1 MARKSRDLRLAHINE
16 ALGWYEELGLTND
29 RSARFLSDMKDR
41 YERGRDL
48 SSNQKKY
55 ADSLY
60 DQGRPQVKNEE
71 KVRTIKEAASLDG
84 MQKYENTL
92 NDFAF
97 KISRDWTLS
106 EKQNNFLESLMQKAD
121 DIRENGKW
129 TPNQEDVQ
137 ELQSAVNILKSQSR
151 WAFQHRPG
159 LGRSLDEAIQWLSGE
174 EQVSKGLTDKNPHVI
189 DEWVF
194 NKVRSSCKGKLAELK
209 SPKHEQGSMRFRR
222 NGEVVLVL
230 SDPRINSR
238 GAIMYTCLMGSSECE
253 VSSDN
258 LLKRRPKV

>member
-1 MARKSRDLRLAHINE
+1 MTRKSRDLRLAHIIE
-16 ALGWYEELGLTND
+16 TLGWYEDLGLTND

-41 YERGRDL
+41 YEGGRDL
-48 SSNQKKY
+48 SSNQKRY

-121 DIRENGKW
+121 DIRANGKW

-194 NKVRSSCKGKLAELK
+194 NKVRSSCKGKLEEVK
-209 SPKHEQGSMRFRR
+209 SPKHEQGSMRWHR

-230 SDPRINSR
+230 SDPKISQR
-238 GAIMYTCLMGSSECE
+238 GDVMYTCLMGSSECE